1 MGLLPTA
8 KRGHTGLPLRL
19 GMERPFLSFSPVKE
33 VAEETSEKDVCV
45 PVGGGEVL
53 APRSHRCNLLPG

>member
-1 MGLLPTA
+1 
-8 KRGHTGLPLRL
+8 
-19 GMERPFLSFSPVKE
+19 MERPFLSFSPVKE